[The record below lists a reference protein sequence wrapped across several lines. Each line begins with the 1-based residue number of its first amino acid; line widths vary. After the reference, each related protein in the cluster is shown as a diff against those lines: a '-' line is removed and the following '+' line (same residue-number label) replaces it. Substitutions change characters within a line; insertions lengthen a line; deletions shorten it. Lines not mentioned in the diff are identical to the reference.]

1 MRPSNALISLAAL
14 ALALGGCDKQSGQ
27 VAQQTSPGAG
37 NNAVTSG
44 EATADE
50 VTSGEVKSAEV
61 ERVEV
66 ITGVVP
72 CPGNAA
78 TGASKGEST
87 FKHTVDCSHKG
98 ETMPAVGFTD
108 PAGKPTTLAKEAAG
122 KPFIVNLWATW
133 CVPCIAELPELD
145 TFAGVAATKG
155 IKLIAV
161 SQDQEGAK
169 QVDPFL
175 AKRKFAN
182 LKRYLDTETGL
193 GFAYAAN
200 LPTTVLY
207 DAKGKEVAR
216 VIGALKWDGPE
227 AQALLKEI
235 GG

>member
-1 MRPSNALISLAAL
+1 MLFASFPSESAMRPSIALISLAAL

-27 VAQQTSPGAG
+27 VAQQTSLGTG
-37 NNAVTSG
+37 NNAMTSG
-44 EATADE
+44 EVAADE
-50 VTSGEVKSAEV
+50 VTSDEVPSTGGADSAGPV
-61 ERVEV
+61 A
-66 ITGVVP
+66 
-72 CPGNAA
+72 NA
-78 TGASKGEST
+78 G
-87 FKHTVDCSHKG
+87 FKHVVDRSHRG
-98 ETMPAVGFTD
+98 EAMPAVSFTD
-108 PAGKPTTLAKEAAG
+108 PAGKPTTLTREAAG
-122 KPFIVNLWATW
+122 RPLVVNLWATW

-145 TFAGVAATKG
+145 TFAGVAASKG
-155 IKLIAV
+155 AKLIAV
-161 SQDQEGAK
+161 AQDQEGAK

-182 LKRYLDTETGL
+182 LKRYLDPEAGL

>member
-1 MRPSNALISLAAL
+1 MRPSIALISLAAL

-50 VTSGEVKSAEV
+50 VTSDEVPS
-61 ERVEV
+61 
-66 ITGVVP
+66 TGD
-72 CPGNAA
+72 
-78 TGASKGEST
+78 ASKGEAGADAG
-87 FKHTVDCSHKG
+87 FKHVVDRSHKG
-98 ETMPAVGFTD
+98 EAMPAVGFTGLGD
-108 PAGKPTTLAKEAAG
+108 KPTTLAKEAGG
-122 KPFIVNLWATW
+122 KPLIVNLWATW

-145 TFAGVAATKG
+145 TFAGVAASKG

-182 LKRYLDTETGL
+182 LKRYLDIETGL

-227 AQALLKEI
+227 AQALLKEL
-235 GG
+235 GA

>member
-37 NNAVTSG
+37 NKAVTSG

-50 VTSGEVKSAEV
+50 VTSDEVPSTGGE
-61 ERVEV
+61 
-66 ITGVVP
+66 G
-72 CPGNAA
+72 
-78 TGASKGEST
+78 KGEAGAEAG
-87 FKHTVDCSHKG
+87 FKHAVDRSHKG
-98 ETMPAVGFTD
+98 ETMPAVGFTGLGD
-108 PAGKPTTLAKEAAG
+108 KATTLAKEAAG
-122 KPFIVNLWATW
+122 KPLIVNLWATW

-227 AQALLKEI
+227 AQALLKEL
-235 GG
+235 GA

>member
-1 MRPSNALISLAAL
+1 MRPSNALISVAAL

-27 VAQQTSPGAG
+27 VAQGEG
-37 NNAVTSG
+37 NNAVTG
-44 EATADE
+44 GGVTADE
-50 VTSGEVKSAEV
+50 VTSDEVAPSGA
-61 ERVEV
+61 
-66 ITGVVP
+66 
-72 CPGNAA
+72 GNAA
-78 TGASKGEST
+78 EPGAAAS
-87 FKHTVDCSHKG
+87 FKHVVDRSHKG
-98 ETMPAVGFTD
+98 EAMPGVTFTGLGD
-108 PAGKPTTLAKEAAG
+108 KPTTLAKEAGG

-145 TFAGVAATKG
+145 KFAGVAAAKG
-155 IKLIAV
+155 VKLIAV

-182 LKRYLDTETGL
+182 LKRYLDPETGL
-193 GFAYAAN
+193 GFAYQAN

-216 VIGALKWDGPE
+216 VIGAIAWTGPE

>member
-1 MRPSNALISLAAL
+1 MRPSIALISLAAL

-27 VAQQTSPGAG
+27 GAQQTSPGPA

-44 EATADE
+44 EVTSDE
-50 VTSGEVKSAEV
+50 VTSDEVPSTGE
-61 ERVEV
+61 
-66 ITGVVP
+66 
-72 CPGNAA
+72 
-78 TGASKGEST
+78 ASKGEPGAGAG
-87 FKHTVDCSHKG
+87 FKHVVDRSHKG
-98 ETMPAVGFTD
+98 EAMPGVSFTGLGD
-108 PAGKPTTLAKEAAG
+108 KPTTLAREAAG
-122 KPFIVNLWATW
+122 KPLVVNLWATW

-155 IKLIAV
+155 VKLIAV

-182 LKRYLDTETGL
+182 LKRYLDPETGL
-193 GFAYAAN
+193 GFAFAAN

-216 VIGALKWDGPE
+216 ITGALKWDGPE

>member
-27 VAQQTSPGAG
+27 VAQGAG

-44 EATADE
+44 EAIADE
-50 VTSGEVKSAEV
+50 VTSDEVPSTGGE
-61 ERVEV
+61 
-66 ITGVVP
+66 G
-72 CPGNAA
+72 
-78 TGASKGEST
+78 KGEAGAEAG
-87 FKHTVDCSHKG
+87 FKHVVDRSHKG
-98 ETMPAVGFTD
+98 EAMPAVGFTD
-108 PAGKPTTLAKEAAG
+108 PAGKPTTLSAQAAG
-122 KPFIVNLWATW
+122 KPLIVNLWATW
-133 CVPCIAELPELD
+133 CVPCIAELPELE

-182 LKRYLDTETGL
+182 LKRYLDPETGL

-227 AQALLKEI
+227 AQALLKEL
-235 GG
+235 GA

>member
-1 MRPSNALISLAAL
+1 MRPSNALISVAAL

-27 VAQQTSPGAG
+27 VAQGEG
-37 NNAVTSG
+37 NNAVVFSGGFLNKAEVVGPGGATSDEVPSTG
-44 EATADE
+44 TAD
-50 VTSGEVKSAEV
+50 SVKSSAES
-61 ERVEV
+61 
-66 ITGVVP
+66 G
-72 CPGNAA
+72 
-78 TGASKGEST
+78 
-87 FKHTVDCSHKG
+87 FKHVVDRSHKG
-98 ETMPAVGFTD
+98 EAMPDISFTGLGD
-108 PAGKPTTLAKEAAG
+108 KPTTLAKEAGG

-145 TFAGVAATKG
+145 SFAGAAAAKG
-155 IKLIAV
+155 VKLIAV

-182 LKRYLDTETGL
+182 LKRYLDPETGL
-193 GFAYAAN
+193 GFAYQAN

-216 VIGALKWDGPE
+216 VIGALAWNGPE